1 MLTNLDTLEFP
12 ANAVEQED
20 ADAGPTIDRLNQRER
35 NRSALQRAYM
45 PVRRMLDFTFAL
57 MMALAAFPIV
67 LVAALAMKLTSR
79 GPAFYTQIR
88 TGKNGKPFT
97 IYKIR
102 SMIDKCESLT
112 GPRWTIPGD
121 PRVTPIGWFLRRTH
135 IDELPQLLN
144 VLKGEMSLIGPRP
157 ERPEFVRELEQVIDD
172 YDRRHD
178 ILPGI
183 TGLAQVQLAPDS
195 DVESVR
201 RKLLYDLH
209 YTAHCSL
216 WLDARIM
223 VATALHMFGMSY
235 GLLARLRIVPGP
247 DQVETAVTLSFP
259 HRQTATRKKAA

>member
-12 ANAVEQED
+12 ADVAEHEH
-20 ADAGPTIDRLNQRER
+20 ADASPYAYRSNRRQRQR
-35 NRSALQRAYM
+35 PALQRAYM
-45 PVRRMLDFTFAL
+45 PLRRMLDFSLAL
-57 MMALAAFPIV
+57 TMSIIALPVVA
-67 LVAALAMKLTSR
+67 LAALAMKLTSR
-79 GPAFYTQIR
+79 GPAFYTQTR
-88 TGKNGKPFT
+88 TGKDGKPFT

-121 PRVTPIGWFLRRTH
+121 PRITPIGWFLRRSH

-157 ERPEFVRELEQVIDD
+157 ERPEFVRELTQVIDD

-178 ILPGI
+178 VLPGI

-201 RKLLYDLH
+201 RKLIYDLH
-209 YTAHCSL
+209 YTEHCGF
-216 WLDARIM
+216 WLDVRIM
-223 VATALHMFGMSY
+223 IATGLHMFGMSY
-235 GLLARLRIVPGP
+235 SLLARLRIVPGP
-247 DQVETAVTLSFP
+247 DQVETPKTLSFP
-259 HRQTATRKKAA
+259 NSQSPARKQAA